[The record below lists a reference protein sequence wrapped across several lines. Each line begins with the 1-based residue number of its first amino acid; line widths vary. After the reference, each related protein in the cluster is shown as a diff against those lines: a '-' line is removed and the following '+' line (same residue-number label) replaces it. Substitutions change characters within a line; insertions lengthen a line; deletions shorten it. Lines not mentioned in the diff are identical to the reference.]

1 MPKKVLIDTDPGGDD
16 IYSLFWLQSLMR
28 QEVVELLAIATTEG
42 NVSARNTFNAAC
54 QVLRLGDIDTVAVG
68 RGVDVP
74 DKYLTNASHIHGDD
88 GMGNLSQT
96 LPPGRRRF
104 HESLVSDDLI
114 IRVLKAHPY
123 EVTLVA
129 IAPLSNLAA
138 AEAKEPGIL
147 RLAKEVVIMGGAFN
161 SPGNITPVAEFNMA
175 FNPKAAQR
183 VFAAREDLVI
193 LPLDVTR
200 QLIFTPEMLRQVTG
214 LEPKNQIAQFMA
226 DLAKFLMT
234 TTLQYRETGGQRGFL
249 VHDAVAI
256 AYLVYPELFK
266 FARALV
272 SIETEGR
279 LTNGQTMCDR
289 RHGVKTGV
297 NAWVAEEVD
306 AQNLLA
312 CLVEDLHYLVENTT
326 AYTSY

>member
-16 IYSLFWLQSLMR
+16 IYSIFWLQSLMR

-54 QVLRLGDIDTVAVG
+54 QVLRLADIDTVAVG
-68 RGVDVP
+68 RGVEVP
-74 DKYLTNASHIHGDD
+74 DRYFANASHIHGDD

-104 HESLVSDDLI
+104 HESLISDDLI

-138 AEAKEPGIL
+138 AEEKEPGIL
-147 RLAKEVVIMGGAFN
+147 RLAKEVVIMGGAFDT
-161 SPGNITPVAEFNMA
+161 PGNITPVAEFNMA

-183 VFAAREDLVI
+183 VFASREDLVI

-200 QLIFTPEMLRQVTG
+200 QLVFTPEMLRQVTG
-214 LEPKNQIAQFMA
+214 LEPKNPLAQFMA
-226 DLAKFLMT
+226 DLARFLMT
-234 TTLQYRETGGQRGFL
+234 TTLHYRETGGQRGFL
-249 VHDAVAI
+249 VHDAVAV
-256 AYLVYPELFK
+256 AYLVYPELFT
-266 FARALV
+266 FSRALV

-279 LTNGQTMCDR
+279 LTTGQTLCDR
-289 RHGVKTGV
+289 RHGFKTGV
-297 NAWVAEEVD
+297 NAWIAQEVD
-306 AQNLLA
+306 AKNLLA
-312 CLVEDLHYLVENTT
+312 CLVEDLHHLAEHSSV
-326 AYTSY
+326 YT

>member
-28 QEVVELLAIATTEG
+28 REVIELLAIATTEG

-54 QVLRLGDIDTVAVG
+54 QVLRLADIDTVAVG

-74 DKYLTNASHIHGDD
+74 QKYFTDASHIHGAD
-88 GMGNLSQT
+88 GMGNLSRS

-138 AEAKEPGIL
+138 AEVKEPGIL
-147 RLAKEVVIMGGAFN
+147 RLAKEVVIMGGAFDA
-161 SPGNITPVAEFNMA
+161 PGNITPVAEFNMA

-183 VFAAREDLVI
+183 VLASREDLVI
-193 LPLDVTR
+193 LPLDITR
-200 QLIFTPEMLRQVTG
+200 ELVFTPEMLRQVTG
-214 LEPKNQIAQFMA
+214 LEPPNPLAQFIA
-226 DLAKFLMT
+226 DLAQFLMT
-234 TTLQYRETGGQRGFL
+234 TALQYRETGGKRGFL
-249 VHDAVAI
+249 VHDAVAV

-266 FARALV
+266 FSRALV

-279 LTNGQTMCDR
+279 LTAGQTMRDR
-289 RHGVKTGV
+289 RHGFKTGV
-297 NAWVAEEVD
+297 NAWVAEQVD
-306 AQNLLA
+306 ATHLLA
-312 CLVEDLHYLVENTT
+312 CLVEDLHYLVANTA
-326 AYTSY
+326 AYA